1 MWQPRTAMGDV
12 KYTRSV
18 RANDEHEYTESELD
32 EALEE
37 TFPASDPPANTVE
50 TGVVPRE
57 LAPIVEPAVIDNA
70 SRSRFELP
78 IEEETAFLVYK
89 RSPLGLTLV
98 HTEVPEHLRGRG
110 FGTTL
115 VKAAIESGR
124 REGLRIIAE
133 CAFAKAYLRKHS
145 R

>member
-1 MWQPRTAMGDV
+1 MIT
-12 KYTRSV
+12 
-18 RANDEHEYTESELD
+18 NDGHEYSERDLD

-50 TGVVPRE
+50 TGIMPRE
-57 LAPIVEPAVIDNA
+57 LPPVVEPRVFDNP
-70 SRSRFELP
+70 SRSRFELLV
-78 IEEETAFLVYK
+78 EEETAFLMYK
-89 RSPLGLTLV
+89 RGPLGLTLL

-110 FGTTL
+110 LGTAL

-124 REGLRIIAE
+124 AEGLRVIAE
-133 CAFAKAYLRKHS
+133 CAFAKAYIRKHS